1 MSNILIEANN
11 ISKIYDPDILLK
23 RGQNFYALNQVSFA
37 LNEGD
42 FVSIMGP
49 SGSGKSTLLNCIST
63 LDDISTGT
71 LKILG
76 EHVSTLNDE
85 QLSTFRYDYLG
96 FIFQNHNLIST
107 LSIYD
112 NIATPIILGQK
123 SPEEI
128 NTKIHE
134 IAKRLNIEH
143 ILNKKP
149 NECSGGEKQRT
160 AIARALVNNPKII
173 VCDEPTGNLDSTNS
187 HEVLTLLS
195 ELNQEGISIILVTH
209 DNMIA
214 SYAKTLFYLRDG
226 QVQSVL
232 HRNGAKQTDFFNEIV
247 KVTTEDS
254 LLKFFKTNLT
264 ETKEDTP
271 VSTIN
276 KEVID
281 NTDKP
286 RKEEVYAFFDSPKP
300 VDSFANKYRP
310 LQITKEKLSYDTIFH
325 QHVDIDRKDI
335 VEIKFWAHLVFK
347 NFGVFSQWTFFPQLD
362 VETKERK
369 YTFILQNRNCILPLF
384 QLFRDASI
392 VIKDPIGIEQIYQ
405 QKPDAMTRDKY
416 FQYHRKELKKEFNI

>member
-76 EHVSTLNDE
+76 DHVSTLNDE
-85 QLSTFRYDYLG
+85 QLSTFRYEYLG
-96 FIFQNHNLIST
+96 FIFQNHNLITT

-112 NIATPIILGQK
+112 NIATPVILGQK
-123 SPEEI
+123 SPQEI
-128 NTKIHE
+128 NERIHQ
-134 IAKRLNIEH
+134 IAKRLNIEN
-143 ILNKKP
+143 ILNKRP
-149 NECSGGEKQRT
+149 SECSGGEKQRA

-173 VCDEPTGNLDSTNS
+173 ICDEPTGNLDSTNS
-187 HEVLTLLS
+187 HEVLTLLE
-195 ELNQEGISIILVTH
+195 ELNKEGTSIILVTH

-232 HRNGAKQTDFFNEIV
+232 HRNGALQTDFFNEIV

-254 LLKFFKTNLT
+254 LLKFFNTNISD
-264 ETKEDTP
+264 TKVDTP
-271 VSTIN
+271 VSSIN

-286 RKEEVYAFFDSPKP
+286 RKEDVYAFFDSPYP
-300 VDSFANKYRP
+300 VDSFASNHRP
-310 LQITKEKLSYDTIFH
+310 LQITKESISYDTIFH
-325 QHVDIDRKDI
+325 QHVDIATS
-335 VEIKFWAHLVFK
+335 EIIEVMFWPHLIFK
-347 NFGVFSQWTFFPQLD
+347 NFGVLSQWTFFPQLNI
-362 VETKERK
+362 ETKERK
-369 YTFILQNRNCILPLF
+369 YTFNLKNRNSILPLF
-384 QLFRDASI
+384 QLFRDLTI
-392 VIKDPIGIEQIYQ
+392 PIKDPVGIEKVYQ
-405 QKPDAMTRDKY
+405 EKPDAMTRDKY
-416 FQYHRKELKKEFNI
+416 FQYNLKRLKKEFDL